1 MKRQSLNGKVILITG
16 AARGI
21 GERSARLA
29 AAKGAK
35 LALVGLE
42 GERLRA
48 LAQELPGEHA
58 AFEADVTDQGA
69 LEDAVART
77 VERFGGIDVVVANA
91 GIASNG
97 TIAITPADVVARVIE
112 VNLLGV
118 VRTVSAT
125 LPHVTARRG
134 YVLIVSSAAAFTA
147 LPGMAPYCASKAGVE
162 HFANALRLEVA
173 HKGVAVGS
181 LHPSWI
187 DTDLVRDQKAELSVF
202 AEALDALPWPMG
214 ETTSLDECAAAVVD
228 GIERRRRRI
237 YVPRTV
243 GLVQNLRALV
253 NSAVGDV
260 PIRRRA
266 RVMVPRLESEV
277 QGLGRF
283 FGAQSVGMGGAP
295 QEDREPGPPAS
306 VS

>member
-1 MKRQSLNGKVILITG
+1 MTMRRRQKLDGKVVLITG

-29 AAKGAK
+29 AARGAR
-35 LALVGLE
+35 LSLVGLE
-42 GERLRA
+42 GQRLRA
-48 LAQELPGEHA
+48 LAAELGGDHVA
-58 AFEADVTDQGA
+58 VEADVTDQDA
-69 LEDAVART
+69 LERAVAET
-77 VERFGGIDVVVANA
+77 VERLGGIDVVVANA

-97 TIAITPADVVARVIE
+97 TVAITPADVLVRVIE

-147 LPGMAPYCASKAGVE
+147 MPGIAPYCASKAGVE

-187 DTDLVRDQKAELSVF
+187 DTDLVRDQKAELSIF
-202 AEALDALPWPMG
+202 REALDALPWPLG
-214 ETTSLDECAAAVVD
+214 ETTSLDDCAEAVVD

-237 YVPRTV
+237 YVPRV
-243 GLVQNLRALV
+243 IGLVQNLRALV
-253 NSAVGDV
+253 NSPLGDV
-260 PIRRRA
+260 PVRLGA
-266 RVMVPRLESEV
+266 RKMVPRLEAEV
-277 QGLGRF
+277 QSLGRF
-283 FGAQSVGMGGAP
+283 FGAQSVGMG
-295 QEDREPGPPAS
+295 ERER
-306 VS
+306 VSQM